1 MYLVG
6 ITGPSGSGKTTLAQ
20 KLMQKLHC
28 RTLHLTQD
36 MYYRDTPG
44 LTDAQ
49 RRQINYDA
57 PQSFDFALLY
67 GDLSQLAQGCPIERR
82 EYDYVQYRRKDTG
95 QAVGPAPV
103 VILEGIHIFYRQE
116 IAARCDLK
124 IFVQLDADLCL
135 LRRLRRDVAQRGR
148 TLDSVARQY
157 EATVKPMYEKYVR
170 NYAPLADLVVPTVRE
185 NDLAVEILAQ
195 HINRAAAPEA
205 CLACPR
211 P

>member
-1 MYLVG
+1 M
-6 ITGPSGSGKTTLAQ
+6 
-20 KLMQKLHC
+20 
-28 RTLHLTQD
+28 
-36 MYYRDTPG
+36 
-44 LTDAQ
+44 
-49 RRQINYDA
+49 
-57 PQSFDFALLY
+57 
-67 GDLSQLAQGCPIERR
+67 
-82 EYDYVQYRRKDTG
+82 
-95 QAVGPAPV
+95 
-103 VILEGIHIFYRQE
+103 
-116 IAARCDLK
+116 
-124 IFVQLDADLCL
+124 
-135 LRRLRRDVAQRGR
+135 AQRGR